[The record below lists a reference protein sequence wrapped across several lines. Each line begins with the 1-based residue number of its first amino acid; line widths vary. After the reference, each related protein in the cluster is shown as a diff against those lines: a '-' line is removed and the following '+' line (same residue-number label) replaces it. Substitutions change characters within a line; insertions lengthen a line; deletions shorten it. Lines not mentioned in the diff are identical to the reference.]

1 MCCPANPLGFDDG
14 QLEDIN
20 TEIPCFFRR
29 VQNLTSSP
37 ISIYRPYGTTPF
49 TLFVVALFLQ
59 GYDLHRL
66 AIVKCW
72 DRGYETCSLCCSF
85 VVPLFPL

>member
-1 MCCPANPLGFDDG
+1 MLSHLPFEKLIWRCIATKEMCCPANPLGFDDG

-37 ISIYRPYGTTPF
+37 ISLY
-49 TLFVVALFLQ
+49 
-59 GYDLHRL
+59 
-66 AIVKCW
+66 
-72 DRGYETCSLCCSF
+72 
-85 VVPLFPL
+85 